1 MNSVAIV
8 GLGWLGF
15 PLAKHLQRVGW
26 TVKGSKRTHEGTES
40 IRLNGLEAYCVQL
53 TPEVD
58 ADPDDLNELL
68 SVDSLIINIPPSQYF
83 FDTRS
88 YVEGIKNLV
97 NEALLHGVQ
106 HLLFIS
112 STSVFPQKDGE
123 YHEESAV
130 EPESDVGHALYEI
143 ENWLLALNGVD
154 CDILRLAGLIGID
167 RHPVS
172 HLAGRQ
178 QIKGG
183 NQAVNLVHQTDCILA
198 MQLLLETRGHKRVY
212 HLSAP
217 QHPKRADYYKKMAQ
231 LLALDEPHFVTDET
245 DLQRIV
251 HGNKIVQELDFDYA
265 YPDPYQML
273 PQAEQY
279 FHQD

>member
-26 TVKGSKRTHEGTES
+26 EVKGSKRTHDGTES
-40 IRLNGLEAYCVQL
+40 MRLNGFEAYFLQL
-53 TPEVD
+53 TPQVD

-83 FDTRS
+83 FDTAS
-88 YVEGIKNLV
+88 YIDGIKNLV

-112 STSVFPQKDGE
+112 STSVFPQKNGE

-130 EPESDVGHALYEI
+130 EPESEVGRALHEI
-143 ENWLLALNGVD
+143 ENWLLQLNGVD

-172 HLAGRQ
+172 RLAGREA
-178 QIKGG
+178 IKGG

-198 MQLLLETRGHKRVY
+198 IQLLLETRGYKRLY

-217 QHPKRADYYKKMAQ
+217 QHPKRADYYQQMAQ
-231 LLALDEPHFVTDET
+231 LLGLDEPHFIADDA

-251 HGNKIVQELDFDYA
+251 HGNKIVQELDFEYR

-273 PQAEQY
+273 PQEEQY
-279 FHQD
+279 FHQE

>member
-1 MNSVAIV
+1 MGSVSIV

-26 TVKGSKRTHEGTES
+26 EVRGSKRTHEGADS
-40 IRLNGLEAYCVQL
+40 IRLHGVEAYFLQL
-53 TPEVD
+53 TPEID
-58 ADPDDLNELL
+58 AEPDDVYELL
-68 SVDSLIINIPPSQYF
+68 SADSLIINIPPSQYF
-83 FDTRS
+83 FDTDS
-88 YVEGIKNLV
+88 YVEGVKNLV

-112 STSVFPQKDGE
+112 STSVFPQQNGE
-123 YHEESAV
+123 FDEQSAV
-130 EPESDVGHALYEI
+130 EPQSDVGKALFDI
-143 ENWLLALNGVD
+143 ENWLCQLDNVD

-172 HLAGRQ
+172 RLAGRREV
-178 QIKGG
+178 KGG
-183 NQAVNLVHQTDCILA
+183 SQPVNLVHQTDCILA
-198 MQLLLETRGHKRVY
+198 IQLLLETRGHKRLY

-217 QHPKRADYYKKMAQ
+217 QHPNRADYYHTMAKK
-231 LLALDEPHFVTDET
+231 LGLPPPKFVQHET
-245 DLQRIV
+245 DLQRIIY
-251 HGNKIVQELDFDYA
+251 GNKIVEELGFEYR

-279 FHQD
+279 FHQE